1 MKPHQAI
8 LALYNEVLLD
18 IRGERVK
25 ANHNEADKL
34 EEDLKKLQ
42 ERINRVNDIYFD
54 GEISKTEKEDNLNR
68 YGKEAERLQDRIQT
82 LRISED
88 LQVKDKL
95 TYSINLIDNLGQFF
109 RWAKPE
115 VKIKLLGSMF
125 HEKIEFDGKII
136 EPRPTTRCSTSSSRK
151 PSNYEEMQK
160 WSLQKLLEIPLWY
173 PRGESNAIVRTVI
186 R

>member
-42 ERINRVNDIYFD
+42 ERINRVNDLYFD

-68 YGKEAERLQDRIQT
+68 YGKEAERLRDRIQT

-125 HEKIEFDGKII
+125 PEKIEFDGKNYRTTSYNKMLDII
-136 EPRPTTRCSTSSSRK
+136 FKETKQLRGNAKVESPETTGNSTLVPPWRIERQS
-151 PSNYEEMQK
+151 
-160 WSLQKLLEIPLWY
+160 
-173 PRGESNAIVRTVI
+173 
-186 R
+186 